1 MTSILGIVASS
12 KLVASGSFESI
23 AKFTPTS
30 GTNVTFSSIP
40 STYKHLQL
48 RINYK
53 TSGSAG
59 GNVLLYFNGDTTAA
73 NYAYH
78 RLGGNGATTSAAG
91 AASVG
96 LAMAFENY
104 TGVGVDTAPTVVI
117 TDLIDYASTTKAKTI
132 RSFAGTDANGSGIVE
147 LASSLYTPTTAI
159 SSIRVNV
166 GIAYAAGTTMSLY
179 GIK

>member
-1 MTSILGIVASS
+1 LLAGNPPFIPS
-12 KLVASGSFESI
+12 SFESI
-23 AKFTPTS
+23 ATYTPTS
-30 GTNVTFSSIP
+30 GASVTFTSIP

-59 GNVLLYFNGDTTAA
+59 GNILLYFNNDTTAA

-78 RLGGNGATTSAAG
+78 RLGGNGASVVAGG

-96 LAMAFENY
+96 LAIAFENY
-104 TGVGVDTAPTVVI
+104 TGVGADTAPTVAI
-117 TDLIDYASTTKAKTI
+117 TDIIDYASTTKAKTV

-159 SSIRVNV
+159 STLKVEV
-166 GIAYAAGTTMSLY
+166 GISFATGSVVSLY
-179 GIK
+179 GIKGD